1 MTMVLVTKGA
11 IVGDTYI
18 KTGSLLYLDETAGV
32 LKFSE
37 CIKGEFIAEFAR
49 ACGLGW
55 RKLGRLIDADELV
68 KCIEDHKKSVGSDNK
83 MYNLAHR
90 HIIELVAIQPTVG
103 EV

>member
-1 MTMVLVTKGA
+1 MTKVLVTKGA

-18 KTGSLLYLDETAGV
+18 KTGSLLYLDEAAGA

-37 CIKGEFIAEFAR
+37 CIKGEFTTEFAR
-49 ACGLGW
+49 VSGLSW

-68 KCIEDHKKSVGSDNK
+68 KRIEKHETAVDNGGE
-83 MYNLAHR
+83 MYKLAHR

>member
-1 MTMVLVTKGA
+1 MTKVLVTKGA

-18 KTGSLLYLDETAGV
+18 KTGSLLYLDEAAGI

-37 CIKGEFIAEFAR
+37 YIRGEITTEFAR
-49 ACGLGW
+49 TCGLSW
-55 RKLGRLIDADELV
+55 KKLGRLIDADELV
-68 KCIEDHKKSVGSDNK
+68 NCIEDHKKTVGPYIK
-83 MYNLAHR
+83 MYQLAHK